1 MNIFYDILILLCIVL
16 NLYNMV
22 YTDMA
27 FSLDNIKLSV
37 VHPGETRGTITD
49 IHRIGFHHIHM
60 CPPTLL
66 DVTILP
72 YLPYF

>member
-1 MNIFYDILILLCIVL
+1 
-16 NLYNMV
+16 
-22 YTDMA
+22 MA